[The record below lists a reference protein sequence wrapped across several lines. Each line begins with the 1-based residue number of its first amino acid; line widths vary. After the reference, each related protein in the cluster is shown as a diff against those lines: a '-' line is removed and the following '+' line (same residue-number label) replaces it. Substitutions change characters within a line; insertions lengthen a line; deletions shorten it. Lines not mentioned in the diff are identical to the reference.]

1 MRERN
6 LEGKKSK
13 KYFSWNVIY
22 NFPTPE
28 ASFFLPS
35 LEKLGKNVEPKE
47 T

>member
-6 LEGKKSK
+6 LEGKKIYLK
-13 KYFSWNVIY
+13 KYFSWSVIY

-28 ASFFLPS
+28 ASLFLPS
-35 LEKLGKNVEPKE
+35 LEKNVESEE